1 MHKIYRI
8 QNHSTIEGKQTLGK
22 AIDALNESIP
32 THPDAGGSKIRKE
45 TMTAMTKLATMSE
58 TPWIVQKTLDSLLQ
72 HAENQSQLTRLHALQ
87 HADNLL
93 QSEQNMFIPLEK
105 DKNKEFAIYD
115 IYEYFKGN
123 NIPNVFSDS
132 IIFGRSLSTKN
143 GVKYKVDVSVYK
155 KSIEHQAVKF
165 EFEQVYTV
173 PLAGN

>member
-1 MHKIYRI
+1 MTEEGIEQYIEHYRKKLSTGQGLDQQRNDIRKFMHKIYRI

-105 DKNKEFAIYD
+105 DKNKEKIRNSALKLSKETHGYIKGQAIK
-115 IYEYFKGN
+115 IAKT
-123 NIPNVFSDS
+123 NIHSFN
-132 IIFGRSLSTKN
+132 
-143 GVKYKVDVSVYK
+143 
-155 KSIEHQAVKF
+155 
-165 EFEQVYTV
+165 
-173 PLAGN
+173 